1 VPNEV
6 LTITNLRS
14 LNLNRNPLKAFPVKI
29 TQLTNLRELLL
40 VRSGLVEVPSDIGA
54 LTLLRVLN
62 LSSSRLKEVPSQLF
76 DLVQLQELDLS
87 NNALKDLP
95 PAVQRL
101 TVLSELKLHRNK
113 LAQLPA
119 QLAHCHALVKLDL
132 RSNVLAQLPP
142 SLAQLHLQ
150 ELLVDENPLKSPP
163 LSLTARGS
171 VAVLSHLRAMLTSD
185 LIPVTQS
192 IQISRSHVHTAAQ
205 TPTARDAAL
214 EIEAGRDMSLTAEM
228 SPEITQLNT
237 WLQGPHNERHVITSR
252 WVRPGRAEIRVAPT
266 RAGTWKLH
274 VTASDTCQAS
284 VDILVHAALISAPHC
299 VARGPGLEGGFV
311 GAPSTFLIKALDKYG
326 NAVTQPAP
334 TTRDGEGFSVS
345 IQGPTVRYR
354 GLIHAHSPGVHS
366 VRFTPTQHGQHVIS
380 VMWRAQHIQ
389 HSPFS
394 VNVQGGSRE
403 VQPEVIDLQKQIQEA
418 GSHRQRLIRANLK
431 IERSVTAVRTR
442 IDEVTRAVDLSQKQQ
457 QELSRESARLE
468 QEFHELTHVNRALEE
483 EAAAVSVEVT
493 AWRKEAEKKFEET
506 HARLAREVKARDN
519 LEKVMAQMRVAFE
532 EEVKARTRLEL
543 LKRELSAQ
551 SEDLKEN
558 IQELRE
564 MLHKLENDALMASEI
579 IKGLEFEQNQ
589 LRVNIENQD
598 KTEVELALEEIAREI
613 EEEKKN
619 RDETAQSR
627 DQVSHELSNLEE
639 LLYEVEDSQGM
650 LELEVNMEQDF
661 DTWQSSIE
669 QDIIEQVRLANLVES
684 LTREIDVLERD
695 TAHNPAQLQSLE
707 TERTQLRNKLNAL
720 RDKYSATAAKSV
732 TAPVEPNDTP
742 KLRRTTTRAPESL
755 HRRKT
760 LDMSKMSFLEKLQFW
775 QISTQ

>member
-1 VPNEV
+1 ML
-6 LTITNLRS
+6 LT
-14 LNLNRNPLKAFPVKI
+14 
-29 TQLTNLRELLL
+29 
-40 VRSGLVEVPSDIGA
+40 RSGLVEVPSEIGA

-62 LSSSRLKEVPSQLF
+62 LSSNRLKEVPTQLF

-95 PAVQRL
+95 LAVQRL

-142 SLAQLHLQ
+142 ALAQLHLQ

-171 VAVLSHLRAMLTSD
+171 VAVLNHLRAMLSAE
-185 LIPVTQS
+185 LAPVTQS
-192 IQISRSHVHTAAQ
+192 IHLSRSHVPSAQ
-205 TPTARDAAL
+205 TPAARDVF

-228 SPEITQLNT
+228 SPEITELST
-237 WLQGPHNERHVITSR
+237 WLQGPHNERHVVTSR

-266 RAGTWKLH
+266 RTGTWKLH
-274 VTASDTCQAS
+274 VSASDTCQAS
-284 VDILVHAALISAPHC
+284 VDILVRAALISAPHC

-311 GAPSTFLIKALDKYG
+311 GAPSTFLIKALDKCG

-334 TTRDGEGFSVS
+334 TTRDSEGLSVS
-345 IQGPTVRYR
+345 IQGPSVRYR
-354 GLIHAHSPGVHS
+354 GLIHAHSPGVYS
-366 VRFTPTQHGQHVIS
+366 VRFTPTQHGQHVIY
-380 VMWRAQHIQ
+380 VLWRAQHIQ

-394 VNVQGGSRE
+394 VNVQGGSHE

-418 GSHRQRLIRANLK
+418 GSQRQRLIRENLK
-431 IERSVTAVRTR
+431 IERSVTAVQTR
-442 IDEVTRAVDLSQKQQ
+442 VDEVTRATDLAQKQHQ
-457 QELSRESARLE
+457 DLSRESAQLE
-468 QEFHELTHVNRALEE
+468 QEFHELTRVNRTLEE

-506 HARLAREVKARDN
+506 HARLTREVKARDN

-551 SEDLKEN
+551 CEDLKEN
-558 IQELRE
+558 IQELQE
-564 MLHKLENDALMASEI
+564 MALKLENDALMAAEI
-579 IKGLEFEQNQ
+579 IKGLEFERNQ
-589 LRVNIENQD
+589 LRVNIDNQD
-598 KTEVELALEEIAREI
+598 KTEVESALEEIAREI
-613 EEEKKN
+613 DEEKKN

-627 DQVSHELSNLEE
+627 GQVSQELTNLQE
-639 LLYEVEDSQGM
+639 LLHEVEDSQGM
-650 LELEVNMEQDF
+650 LELEVNMAQDF
-661 DTWQSSIE
+661 ETWQSSIE

-684 LTREIDVLERD
+684 LTREIEAVTRD
-695 TAHNPAQLQSLE
+695 TAQLQSLE
-707 TERTQLRNKLNAL
+707 TERAQLRNQLSAL
-720 RDKYSATAAKSV
+720 RDKYSATAAKSEP
-732 TAPVEPNDTP
+732 APVETTEGP
-742 KLRRTTTRAPESL
+742 KLRRTTTRAPDSL
-755 HRRKT
+755 NRRKT